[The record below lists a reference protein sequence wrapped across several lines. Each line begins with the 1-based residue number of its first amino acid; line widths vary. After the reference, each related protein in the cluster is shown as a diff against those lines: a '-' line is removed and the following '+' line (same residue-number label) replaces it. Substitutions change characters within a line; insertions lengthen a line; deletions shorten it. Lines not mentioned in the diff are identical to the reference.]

1 MMPAINET
9 LCVFNDQ
16 KIGNQY
22 ASFSPDSYAD
32 KVKLYNAINTP
43 DHQLADFINREIKIS
58 DVVIR
63 VVTLTAR
70 KGMSSD
76 APAAWV
82 EDNIDKMGFRVILID
97 DNGESYA
104 ATSNGIYNSICTLRG
119 IFGTLHFDEPL
130 VAMVNQIK
138 TKNGNTLTMSLK

>member
-1 MMPAINET
+1 MNNNNESIA
-9 LCVFNDQ
+9 VFNDQ
-16 KIGNQY
+16 KIGTQY
-22 ASFSPDSYAD
+22 ASFSPDSMPD

-43 DHQLADFINREIKIS
+43 DEQIADFINKEITIA

-70 KGMSSD
+70 KQMASD
-76 APAAWV
+76 VPQEWV
-82 EDNIDKMGFRVILID
+82 DENTDKQGYRVIIID
-97 DNGESYA
+97 GEGKSYS

-130 VAMVNQIK
+130 RAKVNQIK
-138 TKNGNTLTMSLK
+138 TKNGNTLTLSLI